1 MQIIDNRPFLEK
13 QNYDVIVVGG
23 GIAGVAAAVSASR
36 HGAKVLLMEKGI
48 VLGGLATIGLISWYE
63 PLCDHLGNKMIS
75 GIAEELIKLSMKYGF
90 DSLPDAWKDG
100 ENKEKVPIRYA
111 TFYSPTIFSMALDEY
126 ITDSGAKM
134 ILDCMAV
141 FPVMEGNK
149 CIGVAAETKE
159 GRVFYGAKY
168 VVDATGDASLYA
180 QAGLPTVSGTNYLTY
195 WAHGYSAENI
205 HQYEES
211 ETKSMNTM
219 RKWRKAGSNM
229 VGVGH
234 PEGFGM
240 LSGTTSEEITSFVL
254 TGRKMLFEQIKDQGR
269 NERDISM
276 LPMMP
281 QFRTI
286 RHMVGEYDFQA
297 VDREYFEDTIGS
309 CGDFRKVFKG
319 NHYHVPFRSLY
330 SAKCPNMIAAG
341 RNISASGNGWE
352 ATRVI
357 PVCALTGQAAGT
369 AAALAT
375 KTNCDFTQ
383 LDVSALQQLLKQDGV
398 LFNN

>member
-1 MQIIDNRPFLEK
+1 MQICDNRPVIVK
-13 QNYDVIVVGG
+13 DNYDVVVVGG

-36 HGAKVLLMEKGI
+36 HGAKTLLMEKSI

-75 GIAEELIKLSMKYGF
+75 GIAEELIKLSIKYGF

-100 ENKEKVPIRYA
+100 ENKDKVPVRYA

-126 ITDSGAKM
+126 LEESGVSM

-141 FPVMEGNK
+141 FPVMEEGR
-149 CIGVAAETKE
+149 CLGIAAETKE
-159 GRVFYGAKY
+159 GRVFYGAKT
-168 VVDATGDASLYA
+168 VVDATGDATLFE
-180 QAGLPTVSGTNYLTY
+180 QAGLPTVTGTNYLTY
-195 WAHGYSAENI
+195 WAHGYSAENMR
-205 HQYEES
+205 QYEES
-211 ETKSMNTM
+211 EDKSMNTM

-229 VGVGH
+229 MGVGH
-234 PEGFGM
+234 PEGFPHVAGV
-240 LSGTTSEEITSFVL
+240 TSEEITKFVL
-254 TGRKMLFEQIKDQGR
+254 TGRKMLFEQIKEQDR

-286 RHMVGEYDFQA
+286 RHIVGEYDFQA
-297 VDREYFEDTIGS
+297 VDGQRFEDTVGS
-309 CGDFRKVFKG
+309 CGDFRKPFKG
-319 NHYHVPFRSLY
+319 NHYHVPYRSLY
-330 SAKCPNMIAAG
+330 NAQCPNMLAAG
-341 RNISASGNGWE
+341 RIIGASGNGWE

-369 AAALAT
+369 AAALAVESG
-375 KTNCDFTQ
+375 CDVPQ
-383 LDVSALQQLLKQDGV
+383 VDVAKLQEMLRNDNV
-398 LFNN
+398 LFND

>member
-1 MQIIDNRPFLEK
+1 MGIVDNRPFLEK
-13 QNYDVIVVGG
+13 GNYAVIVVGG
-23 GIAGVAAAVSASR
+23 GIAGVAAAACAAR
-36 HGAKVLLMEKGI
+36 HGAKVLLMEKSI
-48 VLGGLATIGLISWYE
+48 VLGGLATAGLISWYE
-63 PLCDHLGNKMIS
+63 PLCDHLGTKMIS
-75 GIAEELIKLSMKYGF
+75 GIAEELIKLSVKYGF
-90 DSLPDAWKDG
+90 DSLPEAWKDG
-100 ENKEKVPIRYA
+100 ENKEKVPVRYA
-111 TFYSPTIFSMALDEY
+111 TFYSPTIFSMALDELL
-126 ITDSGAKM
+126 TDCGVDM

-141 FPVMEGNK
+141 FPVMEGDN
-149 CIGVAAETKE
+149 CRGIAAETKE
-159 GRVFYGAKY
+159 GRVFYGAKF

-180 QAGLPTVSGTNYLTY
+180 QAGLPTVDGTNYLTY
-195 WAHGYSAENI
+195 WAHGYSAENMR
-205 HQYEES
+205 QYAES
-211 ETKSMNTM
+211 ENKSMNTM

-234 PEGFGM
+234 PEGFPHVAGV
-240 LSGTTSEEITSFVL
+240 TSEEITKFVL
-254 TGRKMLFEQIKDQGR
+254 TGRKMLFDQIKDQER
-269 NERDISM
+269 NDRDISM
-276 LPMMP
+276 LPFMP

-309 CGDFRKVFKG
+309 CGDFRKIHKG
-319 NHYHVPFRSLY
+319 KHYHVPFRSLY

-341 RNISASGNGWE
+341 RNISASGDGWD

-369 AAALAT
+369 AAALAA

-383 LDVSALQQLLKQDGV
+383 LDVSALQQLLKQDDV